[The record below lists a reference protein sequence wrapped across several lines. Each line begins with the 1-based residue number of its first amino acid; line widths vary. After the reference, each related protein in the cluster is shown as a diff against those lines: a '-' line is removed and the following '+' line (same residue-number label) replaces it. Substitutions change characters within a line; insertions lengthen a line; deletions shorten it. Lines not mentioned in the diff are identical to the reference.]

1 MHCAWEKVGYVYVHT
16 YMMNGIA
23 THLHIQMFDNNKSRA
38 EDYNEL
44 VKDKTSFMPSGVQ
57 QLQHQASMYIR

>member
-1 MHCAWEKVGYVYVHT
+1 MFMYI
-16 YMMNGIA
+16 YMMNDIA
-23 THLHIQMFDNNKSRA
+23 THIHIEMFDNNKSRA

-57 QLQHQASMYIR
+57 